1 MLLKD
6 EIEEYKQYL
15 IVEKGLSK
23 NTINAYIKDLNQFES
38 YLDHNFQ
45 ITKINDIAKEHVRLY
60 IKELSKKI
68 SATSINRKLVSLRM
82 FFTFATKE
90 TVIDTNICIKQR
102 RDARI
107 IRQYRNQ
114 RSYK

>member
-23 NTINAYIKDLNQFES
+23 NTINAYIKDLNQFSS
-38 YLDHNFQ
+38 YLKHNFQ

-68 SATSINRKLVSLRM
+68 SATSINRKLVS
-82 FFTFATKE
+82 
-90 TVIDTNICIKQR
+90 N
-102 RDARI
+102 
-107 IRQYRNQ
+107 
-114 RSYK
+114 

>member
-23 NTINAYIKDLNQFES
+23 NTINAYIKDLNQFSS
-38 YLDHNFQ
+38 YLKHNFQ

-68 SATSINRKLVSLRM
+68 SATSINRKLVSLEC
-82 FFTFATKE
+82 FLHLQLK
-90 TVIDTNICIKQR
+90 KQLL
-102 RDARI
+102 I
-107 IRQYRNQ
+107 QTL
-114 RSYK
+114 

>member
-45 ITKINDIAKEHVRLY
+45 ITKINDIA
-60 IKELSKKI
+60 
-68 SATSINRKLVSLRM
+68 
-82 FFTFATKE
+82 
-90 TVIDTNICIKQR
+90 
-102 RDARI
+102 
-107 IRQYRNQ
+107 
-114 RSYK
+114 